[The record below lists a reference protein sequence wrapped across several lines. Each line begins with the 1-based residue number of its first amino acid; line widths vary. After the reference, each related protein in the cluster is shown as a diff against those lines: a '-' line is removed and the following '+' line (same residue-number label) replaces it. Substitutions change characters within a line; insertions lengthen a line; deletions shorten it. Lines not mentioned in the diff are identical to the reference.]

1 MDGYGLVLA
10 GGGARG
16 SYEIGVWQALCEL
29 QIPIIAVTGTS
40 VGALNGAMVTQGDFE
55 TAYSMWSNLSVGD
68 VIKLQKDIKSISDLY
83 KYPKETFAAI
93 KNAITAGGLDITPL
107 SNLLHSVIDEE
118 KVRNSPIEFGLV
130 TFSLTDLKAM
140 ELFKEDI
147 PEGKLIDYLLASAC
161 FPSFQPIE
169 IDNKKFID
177 GGVYNNVP
185 ISLMLKKGIK
195 DLIVVDIS
203 RDGIPKDMDLSGL
216 NIIHIESTEDLGKV
230 LDFNSEQS
238 KLNIELGYLD
248 ALKAFDRVKGNNY
261 YLTNLPERHSKELM
275 IEPSHLEDIYSI
287 LGIDYD
293 NVLLPVNKMIINKS
307 YKMIRKHMMEDI
319 VKDKGARVSFIT
331 AMAEI
336 TANHFKIDRRRI
348 YSLQEMNK
356 MILDRYNDIVN
367 KDDFRTQIDELLL
380 AISNIKEAD
389 IVSTIKNIPAITEF
403 LPVYLAD
410 PKLMG
415 EEVVRLKRI
424 VAMTMPHISI
434 SSMYIYLLLTNMCVA
449 Q

>member
-1 MDGYGLVLA
+1 
-10 GGGARG
+10 
-16 SYEIGVWQALCEL
+16 
-29 QIPIIAVTGTS
+29 
-40 VGALNGAMVTQGDFE
+40 MVTQGDFE

-230 LDFNSEQS
+230 LDF
-238 KLNIELGYLD
+238 
-248 ALKAFDRVKGNNY
+248 
-261 YLTNLPERHSKELM
+261 
-275 IEPSHLEDIYSI
+275 
-287 LGIDYD
+287 
-293 NVLLPVNKMIINKS
+293 
-307 YKMIRKHMMEDI
+307 
-319 VKDKGARVSFIT
+319 
-331 AMAEI
+331 
-336 TANHFKIDRRRI
+336 
-348 YSLQEMNK
+348 
-356 MILDRYNDIVN
+356 
-367 KDDFRTQIDELLL
+367 
-380 AISNIKEAD
+380 
-389 IVSTIKNIPAITEF
+389 
-403 LPVYLAD
+403 
-410 PKLMG
+410 
-415 EEVVRLKRI
+415 
-424 VAMTMPHISI
+424 
-434 SSMYIYLLLTNMCVA
+434 
-449 Q
+449 